1 MFWFITTFFH
11 CRLWLSIVKPAYNR
25 PPSVYGYITSCERLS
40 RTGRAGQRRANQLDN
55 LLSGIGGYPGRDILR
70 TGIGWMNG
78 RVLCGLLNVFLHF
91 LFLSFD
97 NRDSLLLLFACN
109 RSFLLPAKN
118 NWKEITIYK
127 HDVSPLPTS
136 PRWGEDVNDSACLFG
151 CFRLTDWSVW

>member
-1 MFWFITTFFH
+1 M
-11 CRLWLSIVKPAYNR
+11 SIVKPAYNR

-97 NRDSLLLLFACN
+97 NRDSLLLLFAYAFVSDFLSVSYDLFISN
-109 RSFLLPAKN
+109 SVPYGMTATSFYVAGIWKN
-118 NWKEITIYK
+118 
-127 HDVSPLPTS
+127 
-136 PRWGEDVNDSACLFG
+136 
-151 CFRLTDWSVW
+151 